1 MYDASS
7 NCINCHGHTNI
18 DVNIGGHLFTLSVI
32 VCDIRQDGIIGQDFL
47 LKYVQN
53 IDYKTGKITTQFNQI
68 QCWIGSDK
76 PFSCCVVVRRT
87 TVVPANSV
95 ILLPVEVS
103 SKDKLTKNG
112 YVEPIPSERSAALIL
127 PGVLPIQD
135 DMRVSFVNCSD
146 SQMTLRAKQNVGTCE
161 PYIYSNIIERKQV
174 RIITDQQLKMLQLLA
189 MTCDIF

>member
-1 MYDASS
+1 MELLIDNGSTCSIISSDVYQQLPSSDKNLLQPFETPVYDASS
-7 NCINCHGHTNI
+7 NRINCHGHTNI

-47 LKYVQN
+47 LKYVAN

-87 TVVPANSV
+87 TVVPANSA

-103 SKDKLTKNG
+103 GKDKLTKYG
-112 YVEPIPSERSAALIL
+112 YVEPIPSEQSAALML
-127 PGVLPIQD
+127 PGVLPIQN
-135 DMRVSFVNCSD
+135 DMRVSFVNCSA
-146 SQMTLRAKQNVGTCE
+146 SQMIR
-161 PYIYSNIIERKQV
+161 
-174 RIITDQQLKMLQLLA
+174 M
-189 MTCDIF
+189 